1 MINPNH
7 YDRTI
12 ARSSEDYDD
21 VVPSGPWEFDAE
33 VAAKFENMLA
43 RSIPALSSL
52 RSLVPLVV
60 SSALA
65 PGKTLRGSYVL
76 DVGTS
81 RGDAVAPFAT
91 AGANVYAIETST
103 PMYEAAKTRFAEM
116 PNVTVVNDD
125 ALGHAR
131 RAANDRDLGPQIRY
145 DVILCVL
152 TLQFVPIEKR
162 PAFLGDLFRIT
173 NPNGVIV
180 LVEKIV
186 EPSPFADRV
195 TTTAYH
201 RYKESTGYS
210 REQIETK
217 AKSLEGVLVPATPE
231 ANREFLRSAGYADV
245 FSFYRALGFEGL
257 VARNSPSW

>member
-1 MINPNH
+1 MISTD
-7 YDRTI
+7 YGDR
-12 ARSSEDYDD
+12 
-21 VVPSGPWEFDAE
+21 E
-33 VAAKFENMLA
+33 VLRETEKHILA

-65 PGKTLRGSYVL
+65 PGRKIERSYVL
-76 DVGTS
+76 DVGTA

-145 DVILCVL
+145 DIILCVL
-152 TLQFVPIEKR
+152 TMHYVPIEER
-162 PAFLGDLFRIT
+162 PAFFGDLFRIT

-180 LVEKIV
+180 LVEKVV

-195 TTTAYH
+195 TTTAYEKF
-201 RYKESTGYS
+201 RTSTGFVTESKTNPPIY
-210 REQIETK
+210 
-217 AKSLEGVLVPATPE
+217 PATPE

-257 VARNSPSW
+257 VARNSRSW